1 MPTTEAK
8 ARDAVA
14 DAQTMRDINAA
25 IAASDIPRAV
35 VLARGAL
42 EDGLK
47 DPLFYN
53 LIAHSLE
60 GQGRYAEALSELEHA
75 YDLAPGDVIIL
86 NAIGLCLV
94 LQNRTVEAIKVYD
107 AALAIEPDL
116 PQSHL
121 NKADALAVLGEYQPA
136 TFHYERALAIYPTYA
151 EAFAGLAS
159 LAARR
164 NALDEAKGLAER
176 SLALSPNQEVAA
188 LVLAEI
194 ETGRGAAASA
204 EPRIERV
211 LATPGLTAAV
221 RAKALSLK
229 GDALH
234 EQGRAGEAFAAY
246 EAAGGEVQRLH
257 AAQYGGDNPGAF
269 EMARWLTGRFEA
281 ADPADWMTGPAA
293 APARP
298 GDPRAHIFFTGFPR
312 SGTTLLEQILASHP
326 DVAALDEREVLIDST
341 GDLFASDPKLDRL
354 ARLDAAEAAHYRDAY
369 WRGVSQ
375 YCPDVA
381 GKVFVD
387 KHPLNSVRL
396 PLIAKLFP
404 DAKILFALRDPRDV
418 VLSGFRRRFG
428 MNAAMYQLATLEG
441 AAAYYDAVMRLVE
454 LYRAKL
460 ALPFQTVRY
469 EGLVEDLRREV
480 EGVCAFIG
488 VEWNDAML
496 DFVETAR
503 GRAIRTPSARQVE
516 RGLYS
521 EGVGQWRAYAAQL
534 APVMPLL
541 APWVEKFGYPAD

>member
-1 MPTTEAK
+1 MSTPETK
-8 ARDAVA
+8 VRDAAA
-14 DAQTMRDINAA
+14 DAQTLRHVNAA
-25 IAASDIPRAV
+25 IATPDIPRAV
-35 VLARGAL
+35 ALAKRAVG
-42 EDGLK
+42 DGLR
-47 DPLFYN
+47 DPLLYN
-53 LIAHSLE
+53 LIAHELRQ
-60 GQGRYAEALSELEHA
+60 QGRYAEALAQLEVA
-75 YDLAPGDVIIL
+75 YDMAPRDVLII
-86 NAIGLCLV
+86 NAVGRLLV
-94 LQNRTVEAIKVYD
+94 LQNRTEEAIKVYD

-121 NKADALAVLGEYQPA
+121 NKADV
-136 TFHYERALAIYPTYA
+136 LAIRGDYGQARAHYDQAIAIHPAYA

-159 LAARR
+159 LAMRH
-164 NALDEAKGLAER
+164 NALDEAQALAER
-176 SLALSPNQEVAA
+176 SLALSPGQELAA
-188 LVLAEI
+188 MTLAEI
-194 ETGRGAAASA
+194 EIGQGAAGSA
-204 EPRIERV
+204 QARLEQ
-211 LATPGLTAAV
+211 ALTTLGHGTAGH
-221 RAKALSLK
+221 AKALSLK

-234 EQGRAGEAFAAY
+234 EQDRASEAFAAY
-246 EAAGGEVQRLH
+246 AEAGDAVQRLH
-257 AAQYGGDNPGAF
+257 APEYGNGQPGAL
-269 EMARWLTGRFEA
+269 EMARWLIGRFEA

-293 APARP
+293 PSAQPS
-298 GDPRAHIFFTGFPR
+298 DPRAHIFFTGFPR

-326 DVAALDEREVLIDST
+326 DVVALDEREVLIEST
-341 GDLFASDPKLDRL
+341 KDLFASDPKLDRL
-354 ARLDAAEAAHYRDAY
+354 VKLDAAGAAAYRDDY
-369 WRGVSQ
+369 WRRVSEHV
-375 YCPDVA
+375 PSVA

-404 DAKILFALRDPRDV
+404 DAKVLFALRDPRDV

-496 DFVETAR
+496 DFAETAR
-503 GRAIRTPSARQVE
+503 GRGVRTPSARQVE